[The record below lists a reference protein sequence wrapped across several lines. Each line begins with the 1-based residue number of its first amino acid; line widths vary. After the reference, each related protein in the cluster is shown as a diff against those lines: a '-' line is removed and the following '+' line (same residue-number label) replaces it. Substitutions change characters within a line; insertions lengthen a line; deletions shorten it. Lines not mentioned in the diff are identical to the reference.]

1 MHCNYEVWQSDISNI
16 YVTIYQIYINI
27 YVTIY
32 QISYQYIKYISIHDI
47 HVTLSR
53 LPSADLTGE
62 SQPNF
67 HDLHHQVSLT
77 SNPPSGVICIKSTT
91 NLSTCGIFKTN
102 TCRSSCSSNFCTHR
116 NWLSGEPIKQNP
128 RTEVHLQLWINWP
141 PWLASGNPLYAK
153 LICIIWYEIC
163 FWCKCI
169 FGVCAKY
176 WWEKNI
182 EWVR

>member
-1 MHCNYEVWQSDISNI
+1 MHKLIPLGVPKKMTCIATMRYDRVI
-16 YVTIYQIYINI
+16 YQIYQIYINI
-27 YVTIY
+27 CN
-32 QISYQYIKYISIHDI
+32 YISNILPVYQLYINSWYTCHFI
-47 HVTLSR
+47 QTALSR
-53 LPSADLTGE
+53 PHRGVSAKL
-62 SQPNF
+62 SR
-67 HDLHHQVSLT
+67 
-77 SNPPSGVICIKSTT
+77 PPPPGVICIKSTT